1 VAEVYVFDARI
12 DPYSWGDRVTRRL
25 ALRGDETLE
34 ALHRLIQ
41 EAFEWDDDHLYS
53 FWLDGKF
60 WGAQETEY
68 TSPLNLV
75 SPLDLFDREAKSARV
90 EIGEL
95 GLEPRQK
102 IAYVFD
108 FGDEWRVRLSLRET
122 RSDGETGILDRKG
135 ESPPQYPVYEDEE

>member
-1 VAEVYVFDARI
+1 MADVYVFDARL
-12 DPYSWGDRVTRRL
+12 DAYSSGDRVTRRL
-25 ALRGDETLE
+25 ALRSDETLE

-60 WGAQETEY
+60 WGARETEY

-75 SPLDLFDREAKSARV
+75 SPLDLWDQEAKSACV

-95 GLEPRQK
+95 GLQPRQR
-102 IAYVFD
+102 IAYIFD
-108 FGDEWRVRLSLRET
+108 FGDEWRVWLRLRET
-122 RSDGETGILDRKG
+122 RPAGATGILDRKG
-135 ESPPQYPVYEDEE
+135 EAPPQYPAYEDEE

>member
-12 DPYSWGDRVTRRL
+12 DPYSWGERVTRRL

-60 WGAQETEY
+60 WGAKEMEY
-68 TSPLNLV
+68 TAPIHRTEE
-75 SPLDLFDREAKSARV
+75 DAKGARV
-90 EIGEL
+90 EIGSL
-95 GLEPRQK
+95 GLQPRQK
-102 IAYVFD
+102 IAYIFD
-108 FGDEWRVRLSLRET
+108 FGDEWRVRLTLRET
-122 RSDGETGILDRKG
+122 RPGGETGILDRKG
-135 ESPPQYPVYEDEE
+135 EAPPQYPEYEDEG